1 MSESPVAQSHASPMK
16 SNHFPLLYL
25 KNEAKLSKGISTQKG
40 PIFQGAGWGQEQ
52 GWGVEGGGGN
62 LTQPSEAHKP
72 RPLQK
77 TPTTQVILYG
87 SHSTEDPRLS
97 DIFQLFYSSYV
108 QWSAPP
114 QDMKIFIPVP
124 QVHVCVRAWPRS
136 PQKLLGMATHGLVPA
151 LGSKDKRGIW
161 SSLLRLGTVTDG
173 SNPENSPQACYKT
186 KETSLLAK
194 DRGSNSY
201 PESTE
206 INSLPTSETLKITGS
221 HTALE
226 GMR

>member
-1 MSESPVAQSHASPMK
+1 
-16 SNHFPLLYL
+16 
-25 KNEAKLSKGISTQKG
+25 
-40 PIFQGAGWGQEQ
+40 
-52 GWGVEGGGGN
+52 
-62 LTQPSEAHKP
+62 
-72 RPLQK
+72 
-77 TPTTQVILYG
+77 
-87 SHSTEDPRLS
+87 
-97 DIFQLFYSSYV
+97 
-108 QWSAPP
+108 
-114 QDMKIFIPVP
+114 MKIFIPVP

-161 SSLLRLGTVTDG
+161 SSLLQLGTVTDG

-206 INSLPTSETLKITGS
+206 INSRDTEDHRVAHSVGRHALGLGELGLHSLHHG
-221 HTALE
+221 HTPCLLA
-226 GMR
+226 